1 MNVNWL
7 YLPWDQVIKCDEA
20 LLEGQR
26 GVNKE
31 GTERGGVKGGGWA
44 EEGCSEMR
52 ENTLA

>member
-31 GTERGGVKGGGWA
+31 GTERGGVKGGGEQRKDAVRW
-44 EEGCSEMR
+44 EK
-52 ENTLA
+52 TL